1 MKEPIWLERVVL
13 ETVHLELLS
22 IYGGLEGIRDEGL
35 LDTALGRPEQ
45 LFAYGEPDLFD
56 LATSYAYG
64 IVRNH
69 PFLDGN
75 KRAGFMAAYTF
86 LIQNGWRIFAKEEE
100 VVLMTIGLAA
110 GELQPE
116 GYAMWLRENCKSE
129 KGS

>member
-1 MKEPIWLERVVL
+1 MKEPIWLDL
-13 ETVHLELLS
+13 STLCIIHQELLS
-22 IYGGLEGIRDEGL
+22 RFGGLDGIRDLGL
-35 LDTALGRPEQ
+35 LESALSRPVQ
-45 LFAYGEPDLFD
+45 LFHYEDPDLFK
-56 LATSYAYG
+56 LAMTYTSG

-75 KRAGFMAAYTF
+75 KRAGFIAAYTF
-86 LIQNGWRIFAKEEE
+86 LGLNGLKLTASEAEAA
-100 VVLMTIGLAA
+100 VMTIGLAA